1 MLTKQRHA
9 LILSR
14 LAMHG
19 EVIAKS
25 LAQELGLSE
34 DSIRRDLRELAQ
46 QGKLQRV
53 HGGALPSANAV
64 GNLNVRETLDTDEK
78 ILLGKHAASL
88 IQNGQ
93 VVIVDG
99 GTSTLMMVK
108 QLSKTLS
115 ATIVTHSPTIA
126 SALQNHERIEVIML
140 GGRLFKHSMV
150 NMGANTIEAA
160 RKINAD
166 LYFIGA
172 TGVHAKAGLTTG
184 DFEEAQIK
192 RVLHEQAA
200 ETCLMASAEKI
211 GAASAFEITAAKNI
225 SQILYSS
232 QYLNTAQA
240 QAIQAIAEL
249 GINIQ
254 DCTT

>member
-14 LAMHG
+14 LALNG
-19 EVIAKS
+19 EVIAKT

-53 HGGALPSANAV
+53 HGGALPSASAV
-64 GNLNVRETLDTDEK
+64 GNLNVRVMLDTEEK
-78 ILLGKHAASL
+78 TLLGQYAARL

-108 QLSKTLS
+108 QLPATLA

-140 GGRLFKHSMV
+140 GGKLFKHSMV
-150 NMGANTIEAA
+150 NIGANTIEAA

-172 TGVHAKAGLTTG
+172 TGVHAQTGLTTG

-192 RVLHEQAA
+192 QVLHEQAA

-211 GAASAFEITAAKNI
+211 GAASAFEITATKNI
-225 SQILYSS
+225 SRILYAT
-232 QYLNTAQA
+232 QYLNTAQE
-240 QAIQAIAEL
+240 QAIQAIAAL
-249 GINIQ
+249 GINIH
-254 DCTT
+254 DCNT